1 MGGWWVGARGVV
13 WFVRGV
19 CGGGGGSAL
28 ADRETS
34 GRSGDRTESGGGG
47 QILISQRCMA
57 CVVAIWLAR
66 EAKVEGP
73 QTVSLSFLGCKAVK

>member
-1 MGGWWVGARGVV
+1 MGGCARCGVV
-13 WFVRGV
+13 CAWGVWGGRGL
-19 CGGGGGSAL
+19 GLGGSGDQREIRRS
-28 ADRETS
+28 DREW
-34 GRSGDRTESGGGG
+34 GGG